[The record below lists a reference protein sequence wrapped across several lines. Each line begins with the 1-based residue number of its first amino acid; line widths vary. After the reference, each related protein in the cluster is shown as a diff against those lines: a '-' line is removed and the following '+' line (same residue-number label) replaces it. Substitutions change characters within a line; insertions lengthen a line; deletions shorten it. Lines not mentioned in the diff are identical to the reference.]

1 MNVACSLNSFGSVTL
16 KCLSYPIGNIIQ
28 YLYLYNPI
36 CFPNNG
42 AFHLLTPTIFLYP
55 LLLDL
60 HTCICLILVIAN
72 TFTICPINSRVF
84 PYFPT
89 SAVRMPACSS
99 GFRWFGGLIEEASC
113 VAQGI
118 LGRYFLQN
126 QISHAFSL
134 MFQWFGKAQ
143 SLVLPYI
150 VMLNIYWKSMKWAG
164 SHLHPLNFFQF
175 LFFISIKMYNI
186 WI

>member
-1 MNVACSLNSFGSVTL
+1 MNVACSLNYFGSVTL
-16 KCLSYPIGNIIQ
+16 KSLSYPIGNIIHISFFFVNILYI

-36 CFPNNG
+36 CFPNNC

-72 TFTICPINSRVF
+72 TFTICPINSWVF

-89 SAVRMPACSS
+89 SAVRMRACSS
-99 GFRWFGGLIEEASC
+99 GFRWFGSLLEEASR
-113 VAQGI
+113 VAHGI

-126 QISHAFSL
+126 QLSHAFSL

-150 VMLNIYWKSMKWAG
+150 VMLKIY
-164 SHLHPLNFFQF
+164 F
-175 LFFISIKMYNI
+175 LYISR
-186 WI
+186 WHD